1 MKRLYKNLKKYYYIE
16 TDVVV
21 SMISGVKQQVVEY
34 TVWYARFTTIP
45 IFGLRYTVI
54 YGLDFE
60 KFADIKSAN
69 EFVKLQK
76 LIYKTAIKSKYRK

>member
-1 MKRLYKNLKKYYYIE
+1 MRLYRNLKRYYYIE
-16 TDVVV
+16 TEAVVTKGKV
-21 SMISGVKQQVVEY
+21 TPEY

-60 KFADIKSAN
+60 RFGDIDSAN
-69 EFVKLQK
+69 AFMRVQK
-76 LIYKTAIKSKYRK
+76 LIYKIAVKSKYKK